1 MTVHARRSAAPGR
14 PAGRKPRSGGVSRG
28 SARSVALDALH
39 RIEHD
44 GGYANLVLAAALAD
58 TGLDTRD
65 RALVTELV
73 YGTTRM
79 RHACDWLV
87 DRFLLD
93 DLEPRVRS
101 ALRMGAYQIAYLRI
115 PPHAAV
121 SATVDVVPKRA
132 RGLANAVLR
141 RVVDNPV
148 DDTAAPEVGGWPDLA
163 TRLSYPD
170 WIVDRLVDQLGPEVA
185 EAALRAMN
193 EPAKVHERADGY
205 VQDLASQAV
214 AEVVEARPGD
224 VVIDA
229 CAAPGGK
236 ATAIAATGAKV
247 LAVDRRAGRSG
258 LVVANARRLGVDDR
272 LSVLVADAAALPIRP
287 GSVDQALVDAPCSG
301 LGSLRR
307 RADARW
313 RIGPDDV
320 PRLADLQR
328 RLVEASLAAVR
339 PGGRLVYSVCTL
351 LDEETAELDAWM
363 ARAHPEVVAE
373 PLTGGW
379 SEFGRGGRMLPS
391 SEGSDGMTCYAY
403 RVPE

>member
-1 MTVHARRSAAPGR
+1 MTVHARRTAAPGR
-14 PAGRKPRSGGVSRG
+14 PVGRKSRSGGVARST
-28 SARSVALDALH
+28 ARSVALDALH

-58 TGLDTRD
+58 TALDTRD

-79 RHACDWLV
+79 RRACDWLV

-205 VQDLASQAV
+205 VQDLAS
-214 AEVVEARPGD
+214 
-224 VVIDA
+224 
-229 CAAPGGK
+229 
-236 ATAIAATGAKV
+236 
-247 LAVDRRAGRSG
+247 
-258 LVVANARRLGVDDR
+258 
-272 LSVLVADAAALPIRP
+272 
-287 GSVDQALVDAPCSG
+287 
-301 LGSLRR
+301 
-307 RADARW
+307 
-313 RIGPDDV
+313 
-320 PRLADLQR
+320 
-328 RLVEASLAAVR
+328 
-339 PGGRLVYSVCTL
+339 PGGRRGRRGP
-351 LDEETAELDAWM
+351 
-363 ARAHPEVVAE
+363 AR
-373 PLTGGW
+373 
-379 SEFGRGGRMLPS
+379 
-391 SEGSDGMTCYAY
+391 
-403 RVPE
+403 